1 MMSQGGPPEDDE
13 QDGGGYRRPPRTT
26 RYTKGQSG
34 NRSGRPRGRWREPP
48 YEAVLGQLV
57 TIREDGV
64 ERRVTAAE
72 AFLLQLAKRGLEGD
86 GPAARATLA
95 VIEERKERR
104 STDGRLI
111 SVIVRIIVAP
121 GSVTSALHPL
131 RMAKKLD
138 PYRETARMALEPW
151 LVEAALG
158 LLPGTLGPDDQ
169 RTIVKATRTPHKVR
183 WPEWWSDNP

>member
-13 QDGGGYRRPPRTT
+13 EDGGGYCRPPRTT

-34 NRSGRPRGRWREPP
+34 NRSGRPRGRWREAP
-48 YEAVLGQLV
+48 YEAVLGQMV

-72 AFLLQLAKRGLEGD
+72 AFLLNLAKRGLEGD
-86 GPAARATLA
+86 GPAARASLA
-95 VIEERKERR
+95 AIEERKERS
-104 STDGRLI
+104 STHQGPC
-111 SVIVRIIVAP
+111 VIIRTILDS
-121 GSVTSALHPL
+121 GSVTYALQPL
-131 RMAKKLD
+131 RMARKLD

-151 LVEAALG
+151 LVEVALARLRG
-158 LLPGTLGPDDQ
+158 KLSPADQ

-183 WPEWWSDNP
+183 WPNWWSEHP